1 MSKQMKINAR
11 DLRFREKALT
21 GNLWNLIFTVGLPL
35 ALFNCLNAS
44 FNIMDSFIASSVSSS
59 SVSTVSYLNQI
70 QLIFKQL
77 GGGITVGGGLL
88 ISRAYGEGNF
98 EKVRRNVSTL
108 LMISTILSTVFIV
121 IIPFSAPLL
130 RLIGT
135 PELFVATGARYFAVS
150 MGDIIM
156 NFYNSVYLGI
166 EKSRGNTRKI
176 LYLNLSMIT
185 IKLILSYLFINY
197 VLSDIIMIALAGL
210 IAQGLLLIYSLYRL
224 FLNDDCFSFSR
235 RYISFN
241 KDTLY
246 PMLTISLPLVIEKSS
261 FSMGKAIINNMCA
274 FYGEDTI
281 GALGIS
287 NNLTSIYNTTQNG
300 MQDGTAS
307 IISQNIGGK
316 KPERA
321 RKAFYILI
329 LYNFMISVVGYI
341 LLMSFIIPIS
351 RIFSRD
357 SETFGMLIYNIT
369 KYNAIGGFMLF
380 ISTSV
385 NAFLFGI
392 GKTKLT
398 LFNNVMRLFVFRI
411 PVMKALQQF
420 TDLGSEAAGITMLI
434 SNSSAAVLSIIAAIY
449 VISNMKKEET
459 IAN

>member
-1 MSKQMKINAR
+1 MATQMKVNAR
-11 DLRFREKALT
+11 DLKFRDRSLS
-21 GNLWNLIFTVGLPL
+21 GNLWSLIFSVGLPL
-35 ALFNCLNAS
+35 ALVNCLNAS

-70 QLIFKQL
+70 QMIFKQL
-77 GGGITVGGGLL
+77 GGGITVGGSLL
-88 ISRAYGEGNF
+88 ISRAYGEGDY

-108 LMISTILSTVFIV
+108 LMISTILSVVFLA
-121 IIPFSAPLL
+121 IIPFSSPLL
-130 RLIGT
+130 RLLGT
-135 PELFVATGARYFAVS
+135 PELFVETGARYFAVS
-150 MGDIIM
+150 MGDIII

-185 IKLILSYLFINY
+185 VKLILSYIFINH
-197 VLSDIIMIALAGL
+197 VLSDIIMIAFAGL
-210 IAQGLLLIYSLYRL
+210 IAQAILLTYSLYRL
-224 FLNDDCFSFSR
+224 FFQDDCFAFSHRYVSFR
-235 RYISFN
+235 RE
-241 KDTLY
+241 TLF
-246 PMLTISLPLVIEKSS
+246 PLLTISMPLVLEKSS
-261 FSMGKAIINNMCA
+261 FSIGKAIINNMCA

-307 IISQNIGGK
+307 IISQNMGNGN
-316 KPERA
+316 PERG
-321 RKAFYILI
+321 RKAFYILL
-329 LYNFMISVVGYI
+329 LYNFIISVVGYV
-341 LLMSFIIPIS
+341 LLMTFIIPIS
-351 RIFSRD
+351 HIFSRN
-357 SETFGMLIYNIT
+357 SETFGMLIYDIT

-392 GKTKLT
+392 GKTRLT

-411 PVMKALQQF
+411 PVMKALQRF

-434 SNSSAAVLSIIAAIY
+434 SNTASAILAIIAAVY
-449 VISNMKKEET
+449 VIGKMKKEE
-459 IAN
+459 AR